1 MAEADRSIW
10 VWRLAM
16 PQDWAWNDSPQ
27 PRAAFGEARIF
38 EVRELFQNNCLRQG
52 WGTFGHDIRQ
62 PYDIWFRNAVPQAMG
77 SPRVPGQQ
85 VTPESAP
92 ERYRILRLMVEMR
105 PGDAI
110 FVPNVSPT
118 VLPID
123 HSSFTIVTVDAPY
136 DFEDR
141 RQIIGPL
148 WQQDFSHFEMVRYL
162 RTFPNT
168 ALNVPL
174 RNWRKA
180 VNPVQDTRLRR
191 FLQGNYW

>member
-10 VWRLAM
+10 VWRLAT
-16 PQDWAWNDSPQ
+16 PQDWAWDDSPQ
-27 PRAAFGEARIF
+27 PRAAHGEARIF

-62 PYDIWFRNAVPQAMG
+62 PYDVWFRNVVPQALG

-85 VTPESAP
+85 ITPEKVP
-92 ERYRILRLMVEMR
+92 ERYRIRCLMVDMR

-110 FVPNVSPT
+110 FVPSVSRT

-123 HSSFTIVTVDAPY
+123 RSSFTVVMVDAPY

-148 WQQDFSHFEMVRYL
+148 WQQDFSHFMMVRCL
-162 RTFPNT
+162 WTFPTT

-174 RNWRKA
+174 WYWRKA
-180 VNPVQDTRLRR
+180 VNRVQDPRLRR
-191 FLQGNYW
+191 FLQENYW